1 MSVEKIMKSDSI
13 IDLLDAIDDF
23 CRENAIRD
31 NDNVCFELKDE
42 LEKSEVN
49 ELLTL
54 LSTYLCV
61 ADDGDEIIE
70 SLYEFASNCRGFAQ
84 ADEDITQKVTKDEF
98 ETVLDECE
106 EKCNLKSCIEKEHK
120 LNVVCVDAC
129 NEHRE
134 FLIKPKNDNINLI
147 IPRIDINVDSK
158 QYIAEELGTILY
170 EVLVTKFKPDYITS
184 ELNRYI
190 PETRNSGKATRQLF
204 QKYFYDVV
212 LHRER
217 KPGIYTELDEHMK
230 RVLNM
235 EFFKRIILQYLR
247 E

>member
-1 MSVEKIMKSDSI
+1 MPVNKIMKSNSI

-23 CRENAIRD
+23 CRENGVRD
-31 NDNVCFELKDE
+31 DDNACFELKKE
-42 LEKSEVN
+42 LEKSEDN

-61 ADDGDEIIE
+61 AEDGDEIIE
-70 SLYEFASNCRGFAQ
+70 SLYEFVSNCRGFAE
-84 ADEDITQKVTKDEF
+84 ADMDMTQQVTKDEF

-120 LNVVCVDAC
+120 LNVVCVDAY
-129 NEHRE
+129 NEEQE
-134 FLIKPKNDNINLI
+134 FVLKIKNNNINLI
-147 IPRIDINVDSK
+147 IPKNDINIDSN

-170 EVLVTKFKPDYITS
+170 EVLVKKFKPEYILS

-190 PETRNSGKATRQLF
+190 PETRNSHKTTIEHF

-212 LHRER
+212 LYKER
-217 KPGIYTELDEHMK
+217 KTGIYTEFDEHMK

-235 EFFKRIILQYLR
+235 EFFRRIIVQYLR